1 MTVTTNDTFRL
12 SRIYAE
18 GWNTANRL
26 ATREVEVLD
35 LGNLATLN
43 PYTLVVE
50 RTRWTSGFSD
60 ALNEQR
66 PVAKL
71 RKRP

>member
-1 MTVTTNDTFRL
+1 MTVSTNDTFRL

-26 ATREVEVLD
+26 ATREVELLD

-43 PYTLVVE
+43 PYTLVSE